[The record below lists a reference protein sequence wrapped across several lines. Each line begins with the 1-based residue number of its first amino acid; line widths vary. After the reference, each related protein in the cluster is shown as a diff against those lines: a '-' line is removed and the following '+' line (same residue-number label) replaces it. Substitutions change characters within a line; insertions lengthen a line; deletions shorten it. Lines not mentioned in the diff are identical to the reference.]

1 MRLPIPP
8 PDYTNIWN
16 FFFPSGKL
24 FVVFDIYDMRYIKL
38 YEEFRHDVIYD
49 VMMSICEHG
58 SVSFKESTEYPSS
71 ERLRI
76 YEVSDEV
83 DFDPEQ
89 YEEYLSGWK
98 IIAKVFRGLVRK
110 PFRFVIFVSGDLR
123 EAALSWLDDIYGDM
137 TRVVDEPVHEYEKD
151 GKVSYLDS
159 KKRPIIVYYEA
170 DQGKSYGKYYI
181 NQRVWSFL
189 QFMLYCNATKGY
201 NDTIELIRYWL
212 SNTYGLEGLTPEFFV
227 DEEDR

>member
-1 MRLPIPP
+1 
-8 PDYTNIWN
+8 
-16 FFFPSGKL
+16 
-24 FVVFDIYDMRYIKL
+24 MRYIKL
-38 YEEFRHDVIYD
+38 YEEFRHDEIYD
-49 VMMSICEHG
+49 VMMSICEP
-58 SVSFKESTEYPSS
+58 SAVSFKESTEYPSS
-71 ERLRI
+71 DRVRI

-83 DFDPEQ
+83 DFDPKH

-98 IIAKVFRGLVRK
+98 IITKVFRGLVRK

-123 EAALSWLDDIYGDM
+123 EAALSWLDDVYGDM

-181 NQRVWSFL
+181 NHGRVWLFIVD
-189 QFMLYCNATKGY
+189 FFDMGY
-201 NDTIELIRYWL
+201 NDTIELMRYWL

-227 DEEDR
+227 DEEETNL